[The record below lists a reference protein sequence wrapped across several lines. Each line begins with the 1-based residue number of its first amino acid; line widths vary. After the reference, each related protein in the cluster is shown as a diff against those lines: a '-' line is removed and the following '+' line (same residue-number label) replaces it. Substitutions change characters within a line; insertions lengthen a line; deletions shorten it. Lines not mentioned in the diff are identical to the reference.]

1 MERRYTHAVTEGGAL
16 PVLAA
21 TRGEILRQLKRAG
34 ELRADDLAA
43 AIGMTP
49 SGMRQQLRSLASDGY
64 VTYREQRGATGRPKH
79 FYRLTPAADALFPRR
94 YGDLV
99 SDLLQ
104 VATEDDPEFVERM
117 FARRGARRL
126 EHARARLAGSLEQQ
140 VRALAE
146 VLDADGYL
154 AEVEALED
162 GTGWRIIER
171 NCAIFDIAQ
180 RYGHACSSELDFL
193 QAALPDAT
201 VERVRHMVA
210 GAAQCAYE
218 VRPLR

>member
-1 MERRYTHAVTEGGAL
+1 VTEGGAL

>member
-1 MERRYTHAVTEGGAL
+1 VTEGGAL
-16 PVLAA
+16 PVIAA
-21 TRGEILRQLKRAG
+21 ARGEILRQLKRAG
-34 ELRADDLAA
+34 ELRVDDLAA

-126 EHARARLAGSLEQQ
+126 EHARAQLVGSLEQQ

-180 RYGHACSSELDFL
+180 SYGHACSSELDFL
-193 QAALPDAT
+193 RAALPDAT

-210 GAAQCAYE
+210 GAAQCTYE

>member
-1 MERRYTHAVTEGGAL
+1 VTEGGAL

-34 ELRADDLAA
+34 ELRVDDLAA

-99 SDLLQ
+99 GDLLR
-104 VATEDDPEFVERM
+104 VATEDDPDFVERM
-117 FARRGARRL
+117 FTRRGARRL
-126 EHARARLAGSLEQQ
+126 EHARTQLVGSLEQR
-140 VRALAE
+140 VGTLAE

-193 QAALPDAT
+193 QASLPDAT

-210 GAAQCAYE
+210 GAAQCTYE
-218 VRPLR
+218 VRPLQ